1 MQNQKELGKLLNTD
15 SEESQPKPP
24 HRSIW
29 ARYPDPIKSGA
40 RYPDPPKSEE
50 RFQEAMQV
58 KTRKKRQP
66 KKQKISELGDSVAPG
81 KDILFEDRS
90 DSKKLKIQP
99 PIASLWE
106 RYPDPPTSGARFQE
120 AMSKFSESGDTVAPD
135 KGISFGDNGAL
146 ELLASASLTVPRAE
160 IKEGEMHPADEMALA
175 EWKKHS
181 SYDRWVVEADCT
193 KTNPEYC
200 TTLFDHYEEVRRNIY
215 EKARNA
221 CKDATPAA
229 PCASS

>member
-1 MQNQKELGKLLNTD
+1 MQNQKELEKLLNTD
-15 SEESQPKPP
+15 SEESQPKPL
-24 HRSIW
+24 HTSIW
-29 ARYPDPIKSGA
+29 A

-50 RFQEAMQV
+50 RFQEDMQV

-66 KKQKISELGDSVAPG
+66 KKQKISELGD
-81 KDILFEDRS
+81 
-90 DSKKLKIQP
+90 
-99 PIASLWE
+99 
-106 RYPDPPTSGARFQE
+106 
-120 AMSKFSESGDTVAPD
+120 TVAPD
-135 KGISFGDNGAL
+135 KGISFADNGAL

-160 IKEGEMHPADEMALA
+160 TKEGEMHPADEMALA

-200 TTLFDHYEEVRRNIY
+200 TTLFDHYEELRRNVY